1 MRCTLVAV
9 WPATCSCHLLLC
21 VLISQKATTVHVH
34 APVVRPAVYLTVLEQ
49 HRSFKGFAHSV
60 AQQEYP
66 REAILGSGYEL
77 KSKATSVGVA
87 KMGDLGNLFLYY
99 YLCACVGESVK
110 YRHNC
115 MSVFQLYEVY
125 FPSRD
130 PSSRSRYIQESP

>member
-21 VLISQKATTVHVH
+21 VLITQKATTVH
-34 APVVRPAVYLTVLEQ
+34 APVIRPAVYPTALEQ
-49 HRSFKGFAHSV
+49 HRPFKGFAHSV

-66 REAILGSGYEL
+66 HEAILGSGYEL
-77 KSKATSVGVA
+77 KSKARSVGVA

-115 MSVFQLYEVY
+115 YY
-125 FPSRD
+125 
-130 PSSRSRYIQESP
+130 